1 MFPTSIV
8 NEPKIKGMF
17 HFEAD
22 IVKRKK
28 ISKSALLFGLI
39 SAGLLG
45 YLGITF
51 LESGAVPIIE
61 TIIEQIGFQ
70 GYSNWIYMAIFAL
83 LTLLII
89 PAVRTIMQK
98 KVVVGGRVAF
108 DEKHLE
114 IVKGKDKFLI
124 PEEDLNLVNFELKQ
138 LPSGD
143 RKKKDQLFGGSWMK
157 IPTKKGV
164 FECELNID
172 SPQKK
177 EKLKEMIEFLK
188 IEHDVEVK
196 VREVK

>member
-1 MFPTSIV
+1 
-8 NEPKIKGMF
+8 MF

-28 ISKSALLFGLI
+28 ISKSSLLFGLL

-51 LESGAVPIIE
+51 LEAGAVPIIE

-70 GYSNWIYMAIFAL
+70 SYSTWIYMGVFAL
-83 LTLLII
+83 LALLII

-98 KVVVGGRVAF
+98 KVVVGGHVAF
-108 DEKHLE
+108 DEKNLK
-114 IVKGKDKFLI
+114 IVKGKENFLI
-124 PEEDLNLVNFELKQ
+124 PEEDLNQLNFELKP
-138 LPSGD
+138 LPSGNG
-143 RKKKDQLFGGSWMK
+143 KKKEELFGGSWMK
-157 IPTKKGV
+157 IPTKKGT

-172 SPQKK
+172 TSQKK
-177 EKLKEMIEFLK
+177 EKLLEMIEFLK

-196 VREVK
+196 LKELK